1 MNDKEKKK
9 EPINL
14 TPVPLMVSK
23 VIFDEATGTV
33 TMKLASEEE
42 IAEHER
48 LKAERL
54 KRERE
59 ENNEQT

>member
-1 MNDKEKKK
+1 MCNEEKKK
-9 EPINL
+9 EPVNL

-54 KRERE
+54 KKERE
-59 ENNEQT
+59 QNDEQ